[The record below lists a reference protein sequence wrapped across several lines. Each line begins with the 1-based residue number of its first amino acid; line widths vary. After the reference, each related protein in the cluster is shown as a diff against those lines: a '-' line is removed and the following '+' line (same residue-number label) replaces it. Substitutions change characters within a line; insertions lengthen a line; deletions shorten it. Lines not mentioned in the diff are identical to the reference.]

1 MALKGK
7 TPASPPGSVKI
18 DPDFTKAQLKAL
30 QLTLQDWQA
39 LQNTLNKIENPI
51 PGGTMRNDL
60 EGLGHFGAK
69 RVKGYHGGLDI
80 LAVPGADVI
89 SPITGTVSKVAG
101 QVYTQTS
108 QFKYVEITGS
118 GEHQGMTV
126 RLLYVKGAGLQKGMK
141 VKSGQTVVGRVQD
154 IAAFHN
160 RNVTIPGNR
169 MKNHVEIQVRIG
181 SGPWKPDKARRD
193 PALLI
198 RRWK

>member
-1 MALKGK
+1 MAATAK
-7 TPASPPGSVKI
+7 TPAPPSAGHTI
-18 DPDFTKAQLKAL
+18 DPAFTLPQLKTLAL
-30 QLTLQDWQA
+30 TPQDWKD
-39 LQNTLNKIENPI
+39 LGNRLNKIENPI

-80 LAVPGADVI
+80 LAAPGADVI
-89 SPITGTVSKVAG
+89 SPITGTVSKIAG
-101 QVYTQTS
+101 QVYPRPS
-108 QFKYVEITGS
+108 RFRYVQITGS

-126 RLLYVKGAGLQKGMK
+126 RLFYVKGAGLQKGMK
-141 VKSGQTVVGRVQD
+141 VKAGQTVVGRVQD

-181 SGPWKPDKARRD
+181 SGPWRPDKARRD

-198 RRWK
+198 RGWK